1 MGERSHERPHAEDLD
16 ASDLRV
22 AVVVSRYNVD
32 VCKRLLRGSL
42 QALAEHGA
50 EDPQVVWVPGALEL
64 PLAALTLAES
74 GEVDA
79 IVALGCVIQGET
91 AHFQF
96 VAEQCAAGI
105 AHVNLDTGVPC
116 SFGVLTTFD
125 RDQAL
130 ARSGPKNN
138 KGAEAAETAVEMANL
153 VRRLQDAPDA
163 GGGPEDPDGRRGTQ
177 PAARNQQAARKVEA
191 RP

>member
-1 MGERSHERPHAEDLD
+1 VGERSHERPADEDLD

-22 AVVVSRYNVD
+22 GVVVSRYNVD
-32 VCKRLLRGSL
+32 VSKRLLRG
-42 QALAEHGA
+42 ALEVLEERGA
-50 EDPQVVWVPGALEL
+50 VDPQVVWVPGALEL

-74 GEVDA
+74 GTVDV
-79 IVALGCVIQGET
+79 IVALGCVINGET

-96 VAEQCAAGI
+96 VASGCAEGI
-105 AHVNLDTGVPC
+105 MHVNLDTGVPC

-138 KGAEAAETAVEMANL
+138 KGAEAAETAIEMANL
-153 VRRLQDAPDA
+153 VRKLQ
-163 GGGPEDPDGRRGTQ
+163 ET
-177 PAARNQQAARKVEA
+177 EA
-191 RP
+191 